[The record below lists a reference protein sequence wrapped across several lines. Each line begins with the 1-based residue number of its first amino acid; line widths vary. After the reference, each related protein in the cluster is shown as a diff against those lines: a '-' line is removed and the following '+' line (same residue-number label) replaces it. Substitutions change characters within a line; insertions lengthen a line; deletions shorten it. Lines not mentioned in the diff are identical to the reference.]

1 MRTDN
6 ERESDNIEDRRN
18 ETGGGNGGGGF
29 RLPLGGGRGLGL
41 GTIAVA

>member
-18 ETGGGNGGGGF
+18 ESGDGGGGGF
-29 RLPLGGGRGLGL
+29 HLPLGGG
-41 GTIAVA
+41 VA